1 MEWKKFFPGGRVM
14 IGTQGGGY
22 AAIRKLVESD
32 DILRDLV
39 EVRNGAFRKR
49 RSRFLNLIGREITRT
64 FDPQPPYLTLD
75 YLQNNNAAL
84 NLLRRNL
91 HRDCLKSFGLI
102 GFLKRR
108 TGLIDI
114 LRGAF
119 RTEVRIDRLLNFQS
133 G

>member
-1 MEWKKFFPGGRVM
+1 MEWKKFFPGGSVM

-39 EVRNGAFRKR
+39 EVRNGTFRKR

-64 FDPQPPYLTLD
+64 FNPQPPYLTLV
-75 YLQNNNAAL
+75 YLQNNNAAF

-91 HRDCLKSFGLI
+91 HRDCLKSFSLI
-102 GFLKRR
+102 GFLKRPTR
-108 TGLIDI
+108 LIDI
-114 LRGAF
+114 LSGAC
-119 RTEVRIDRLLNFQS
+119 RAKVRIDGFLNFQF